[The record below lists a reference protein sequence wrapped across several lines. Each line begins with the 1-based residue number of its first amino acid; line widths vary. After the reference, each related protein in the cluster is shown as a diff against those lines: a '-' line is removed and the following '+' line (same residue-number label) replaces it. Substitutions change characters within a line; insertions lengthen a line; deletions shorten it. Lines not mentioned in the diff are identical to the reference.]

1 MYNYVFFARCLMTR
15 KEAREQAFILLF
27 QNTFKN
33 EDFKELVETEK
44 ENGAYV
50 EDEYCSSC
58 VKTAIEHSEEIT
70 DLIVKYAKGWKIDR
84 ISKVAVSALR
94 LAICEIKYFDDIP
107 AAVSVNEA
115 VELTKKY
122 ATEDDSS
129 FVNGILGSV
138 IRAED

>member
-1 MYNYVFFARCLMTR
+1 MTR

-33 EDFKELVETEK
+33 ESFEELYEIEV
-44 ENGAYV
+44 ENGAYR
-50 EDEYCSSC
+50 EDEYCEAC
-58 VKTAIEHSEEIT
+58 VKLAIDKCDEISA
-70 DLIVKYAKGWKIDR
+70 IIESYAQGWKLER

-107 AAVSVNEA
+107 SAVSVNEA

-122 ATEDDSS
+122 ATEEDAS

-138 IRAED
+138 IRAAE